1 MGTDLLTNL
10 VSVVIIFIVGLS
22 TGFWWQ
28 LSRRKVQDLEPSQL
42 PDQQQQQQQQVL
54 KLHNSDAEFGSPRT
68 PQIICNSPRE
78 QQLQQV
84 LKKFTLEEIQSMTN
98 FFQVVLGEGGQGTVY
113 EASLPGPEPRQ
124 KAAVKRLDRNKALD
138 RVALSSSSNN
148 SKSDHEEEVVVKN
161 PQDSTE
167 KEFWSELYCISR
179 LNHNNIVSL
188 FGYCV
193 QEDQLFLIYEF
204 MEKGSLKHHLHGQK
218 NGGQTAAAMG
228 HHHHPL
234 DWNQRMRVAVDVA
247 QGLEYL
253 HNHAKPTL
261 VHRDIKPSNILF
273 DAGMNAKIADFGLS
287 KTQSLDPTISL
298 RIRGTPGYVDPAYCT
313 TGQATEKNDVY
324 SYGVV
329 LLELVTG
336 KRAIEKNTSLVYW
349 CRQFLQG
356 ADPDVALALHLPK
369 MVDVQIQPTE
379 YAPQQLLEVV
389 QLAMHCVD
397 DDLNQR
403 PNMKEVVKRLYIA
416 NHHEEALSSDEIS
429 TEDSL
434 TNNESLNHT
443 YGSPGAPHA
452 YSRAA
457 SSSNGWSTY
466 EITETSVIIKYTVKN
481 KKIAIR
487 CKIWPTVKNLGM
499 NKIEAT
505 LDDALMWKKS
515 LWIYNACSTREFIVD
530 EVKLR
535 ADWQVGL
542 RFSRHLLKAGDPR
555 RDQGP
560 FCVEYLALKDEEGT
574 PLIEY
579 HGDRS
584 PLVAPHRESSAESLV
599 TVPLQRRKSSSLVRE
614 ASFPKK
620 SRKSLATT
628 LAPR

>member
-1 MGTDLLTNL
+1 LGNRRRTVLLKITMAAVGLLNVWSVVVVPLILMLGMLSKVQGGGQQPATTLQSLKTPPKNLAPPDSSYPTTLPLIATTKPHQVSKQLTRSSATGMGTDLFTSLA
-10 VSVVIIFIVGLS
+10 SVVTIFIVGLS

-42 PDQQQQQQQQVL
+42 PDQQQQQQVL
-54 KLHNSDAEFGSPRT
+54 KLHNLDAEFGSPRT

-84 LKKFTLEEIQSMTN
+84 GFLKKFTLEEIQSMTN

-138 RVALSSSSNN
+138 WAPLSSSSND

-167 KEFWSELYCISR
+167 KEFWSELHCISR

-188 FGYCV
+188 LGYCV

-204 MEKGSLKHHLHGQK
+204 MEMGSLKHHLHGKK

-228 HHHHPL
+228 HHHHLL
-234 DWNQRMRVAVDVA
+234 DWNQRMTVAVDVA

-287 KTQSLDPTISL
+287 KTKSLDPTTSL
-298 RIRGTPGYVDPAYCT
+298 RIRGTPGYVDPVYCI

-336 KRAIEKNTSLVYW
+336 KKASENNTSLVHS

-356 ADPDVALALHLPK
+356 GDPDVAPAFHLPK
-369 MVDVQIQPTE
+369 MVDVRIQPTE
-379 YAPQQLLEVV
+379 YAPQQLLDVV

-397 DDLNQR
+397 DDPSQR

-429 TEDSL
+429 TE
-434 TNNESLNHT
+434 
-443 YGSPGAPHA
+443 
-452 YSRAA
+452 
-457 SSSNGWSTY
+457 
-466 EITETSVIIKYTVKN
+466 V
-481 KKIAIR
+481 
-487 CKIWPTVKNLGM
+487 PT
-499 NKIEAT
+499 A
-505 LDDALMWKKS
+505 
-515 LWIYNACSTREFIVD
+515 
-530 EVKLR
+530 
-535 ADWQVGL
+535 Q
-542 RFSRHLLKAGDPR
+542 
-555 RDQGP
+555 
-560 FCVEYLALKDEEGT
+560 
-574 PLIEY
+574 PLC
-579 HGDRS
+579 
-584 PLVAPHRESSAESLV
+584 
-599 TVPLQRRKSSSLVRE
+599 
-614 ASFPKK
+614 
-620 SRKSLATT
+620 
-628 LAPR
+628 